1 MSHLFY
7 DTFGLENTPYVFLC
21 GDESLE
27 ILRGT
32 LARELSGQGKTSLL
46 FSDAPMSFPVEG
58 QILVDIK
65 PELLKRK
72 IDSDSGGIF
81 SLCSEVKDDLLMPV
95 DPDLFREFFTA
106 LPGNTFVIGA
116 VQRTF
121 LPLIEKIVSDGQ
133 FIFINVYGFGALEGH
148 LSKFINEFGEKSH
161 ISFEEELKKQ
171 WQNWSEQFCPDPT
184 GKSKP
189 FKRILYLNQV
199 KTLIDENQVIP
210 IVRNIA
216 DFYDQVFIGDINEY
230 KLKEIR

>member
-7 DTFGLENTPYVFLC
+7 DTFGMENTPYVFLC

-32 LARELSGQGKTSLL
+32 LARELSGQGKTSL
-46 FSDAPMSFPVEG
+46 FISDSPMSFPVEG
-58 QILVDIK
+58 QVLVDIK

-72 IDSDSGGIF
+72 IDSDKAGIF

-95 DPDLFREFFTA
+95 EPDLLGDFFSD
-106 LPGNTFVIGA
+106 LPSNTYVIGA
-116 VQRTF
+116 VKRMP
-121 LPLIEKIVSDGQ
+121 LPIIEKVVSGGQ
-133 FIFINVYGFGALEGH
+133 FIFINVYGFGSLGGH
-148 LSKFINEFGEKSH
+148 LNKFINEFGKKSH
-161 ISFEEELKKQ
+161 ISFEEKLKKQ
-171 WQNWSEQFCPDPT
+171 WRNWSVQFCPEPT

-216 DFYDQVFIGDINEY
+216 DLYDRVFIGDINEY
-230 KLKEIR
+230 KLKEIQ